1 MERTTYFD
9 YELGSYLL
17 RPEKS
22 GLTERDII
30 NELGMAEDKLEIIAG
45 TEGQPATVESEKAV
59 K

>member
-17 RPEKS
+17 RPEKAELS
-22 GLTERDII
+22 ERDII
-30 NELGMAEDKLEIIAG
+30 NELGLAEDKLEIIAG
-45 TEGQPATVESEKAV
+45 TEGQPSAVEGEKAV

>member
-17 RPEKS
+17 RPEKA

-45 TEGQPATVESEKAV
+45 TEGQSPAVAGEKAV

>member
-22 GLTERDII
+22 GLSERDII
-30 NELGMAEDKLEIIAG
+30 NELGMAEDKLEIAAG
-45 TEGQPATVESEKAV
+45 TEGQPSTVEGEKAV

>member
-17 RPEKS
+17 RPEKA

-30 NELGMAEDKLEIIAG
+30 NELGQAEDKLEIIAG
-45 TEGQPATVESEKAV
+45 TEGQPSTVEAEKAV

>member
-17 RPEKS
+17 RPEKA

-30 NELGMAEDKLEIIAG
+30 NELGQAEDKLEIIAG
-45 TEGQPATVESEKAV
+45 TEGQSSTVEAEKAV